1 VSDEFPHYRPV
12 WGEVDLEALRAN
24 ARALV
29 ALAAPAA
36 VLAVVKADAYGHGAV
51 PAARAA
57 LDGGATWLGVALVE
71 EGLRLR
77 EAGLDARVLVLS
89 EPPAGAAE
97 AVVAADLT
105 PVVYTS
111 AGIDALGAAVA
122 RASRGHDPL
131 PVHLKV
137 DTGMH
142 RVGCAPAD
150 AVALAEKI
158 AAHSELRFEGVCTHL
173 AVADEPAHDYTAA
186 QLGAFDAV
194 LAELSERGLRP
205 PVVHVANSAGLLA
218 QPEAARYDLVRL
230 GIALYG
236 VPPAPGLADRVA
248 LRPVLALKA
257 RVSHVK
263 ELPAGS
269 RLSYGLRYE
278 VTRPSVIATVPAGYA
293 DGVPRNLGLVGG
305 AVLVRGS
312 RYPIAGTVT
321 MDQLMVDVGDD
332 PVEVGDEV
340 VLLGCQGDEEITATE
355 WATRLGTIAYE
366 IVSGIGPRVP
376 RRYV

>member
-1 VSDEFPHYRPV
+1 VSEEIPHFRPV
-12 WGEVDLEALRAN
+12 WGEVDLGALRDN
-24 ARALV
+24 TRALV
-29 ALAAPAA
+29 ELAAPAA

-57 LDGGATWLGVALVE
+57 LEGGARWLGVALVE
-71 EGLRLR
+71 EGLGLR
-77 EAGLDARVLVLS
+77 AAGIDAPVLVLS
-89 EPPAGAAE
+89 EPPPAAAD
-97 AVVAADLT
+97 AVVGHDLT

-111 AGIDALGAAVA
+111 VGIDSLGAAVA
-122 RASRGHDPL
+122 RAGRGPL

-142 RVGCAPAD
+142 RVGCAPGD

-158 AAHSELRFEGVCTHL
+158 TSHAELRFEGVCTHL
-173 AVADEPAHDYTAA
+173 AVADEPDHGYTAS
-186 QLGAFDAV
+186 QLAAFEAV
-194 LAELSERGLRP
+194 LAELGERGIRP
-205 PVVHVANSAGLLA
+205 PIVHAANSAGLLNQA
-218 QPEAARYDLVRL
+218 ASARYDLVRL

-236 VPPAPGLADRVA
+236 VPPAPDLAGRVA

-257 RVSHVK
+257 CVSHVK
-263 ELPAGS
+263 ELAAGS

-278 VTRPSVIATVPAGYA
+278 LERPSVIATVPAGYA

-305 AVLVRGS
+305 EVLVRG
-312 RYPIAGTVT
+312 RRCPIAGTVT
-321 MDQLMVDVGDD
+321 MDQLMVDAGAG

-340 VLLGCQGDEEITATE
+340 VLLGRQGDEEITATE
-355 WATRLGTIAYE
+355 WAARLGTIAYE

-376 RRYV
+376 RRYR